1 MKRFCMVLL
10 VAGVVSC
17 DNSSKVEVEIDS
29 ATKKIDTAWKKIE
42 SSEVMDSVRS
52 KGGKLLDSV
61 KSKGGKMLD
70 KAEKEFD
77 EFKKKDSTK

>member
-1 MKRFCMVLL
+1 MKRFLMVLL

-29 ATKKIDTAWKKIE
+29 AAKKIDTAWKKIE
-42 SSEVMDSVRS
+42 RSDVVDSIRS

-61 KSKGGKMLD
+61 KSKSGKLIE
-70 KAEKEFD
+70 KAEKELND
-77 EFKKKDSTK
+77 IKKKDSTK